1 MRKGGSEERRAE
13 KGFLAEVT
21 AQLGADIWRQE
32 DSKRCRS
39 VNPWPWG
46 SMSLRNEVL
55 WGVASNLRGTQW
67 GLCIRIICSPDSGC
81 AGDLTSRPASYP
93 SMWPW
98 DTPPPQLPFKGHFL
112 FFQNPGS
119 PLFADSYCWTHPPR
133 KSSFLFPF
141 PAYSVQP
148 WKILCLLL
156 AYPHQHTS
164 ALDMHILKYLPF
176 ILSGLRSMGQ
186 PEGYYLFFHTLI

>member
-1 MRKGGSEERRAE
+1 MRKGGSEERRPE

-55 WGVASNLRGTQW
+55 WGVVSNLRGTQW

-81 AGDLTSRPASYP
+81 VVDLTSRPASYP

-98 DTPPPQLPFKGHFL
+98 DTPPPSPAKAISCFSRILGPHSCPIPIIEPTLPVNDL
-112 FFQNPGS
+112 F
-119 PLFADSYCWTHPPR
+119 
-133 KSSFLFPF
+133 SFLFQRTLFSPGRF
-141 PAYSVQP
+141 YAFSWPIPASTR
-148 WKILCLLL
+148 LLWICI
-156 AYPHQHTS
+156 Y
-164 ALDMHILKYLPF
+164 
-176 ILSGLRSMGQ
+176 
-186 PEGYYLFFHTLI
+186 